1 MEREALASVLD
12 ELAENIH
19 GLLGNRLDKIV
30 LYGSYARG
38 DNSGESDVDILVLTD
53 LSAEEN
59 RKLRREVNRV
69 FSRIGLKHDVLL
81 SMFLIDKKA
90 YEEWMAVTPFYQNI
104 EKAVFRFTPFEQP
117 AATLKMVKCLKKKVG
132 WMHLA
137 MDSRQTPSVTLL
149 CMQKAIQCSQRFKMV
164 TFVSLN
170 GTRVVAVMV
179 RLYSQSVAR
188 KTLTMEVCTPS
199 RNIRAKSWLQK
210 KAGSTPRWS

>member
-59 RKLRREVNRV
+59 RKLRRELNRV

-104 EKAVFRFTPFEQP
+104 EKDGVIIY
-117 AATLKMVKCLKKKVG
+117 AA
-132 WMHLA
+132 
-137 MDSRQTPSVTLL
+137 
-149 CMQKAIQCSQRFKMV
+149 
-164 TFVSLN
+164 
-170 GTRVVAVMV
+170 
-179 RLYSQSVAR
+179 
-188 KTLTMEVCTPS
+188 
-199 RNIRAKSWLQK
+199 
-210 KAGSTPRWS
+210 